1 MTLFEAGQS
10 NDIRIFGGDRHTGVL
25 MFGDYPPEILN
36 IIRRVHM
43 PASLSMESLS
53 QELSDTYLQ
62 WYTQGRY
69 YVTGP
74 IQSILQG
81 LSDEAIYASKQYGHS
96 VTNEGHIDAG
106 HTEFE
111 MLRLLWD
118 ACHATMSPC
127 DFEHGI
133 QPQISS
139 ACFML
144 HLAAK
149 ASSTS
154 PASDMYGERPVP
166 VGRSFLSVMQMF
178 RILLNVANRVARAG
192 NLHMCR
198 LLATNRPQQFL
209 DLILAA
215 DCATLA
221 QVAASEAFGFS
232 VESLRGLVRQAKLEY
247 IPGPNNQAL
256 YSSNAYREQQRE
268 RRSAV
273 TPHPTDQQSCQEL
286 LSPELLYLGAVLK
299 VRKNPFD
306 PSSDVIE
313 RVLREPTGR
322 AAPKFR
328 QRHYKAMRVLIDEDV
343 MAHLAR
349 TLPAQAYRE
358 TREYAKSWQQQANE
372 WLFDGG
378 DHVKLERM
386 PKFLQRVRIDGK
398 QACSF
403 PRLCMH
409 PGCYTCIRVSDA
421 QRHTLATGKPN
432 SRYC

>member
-1 MTLFEAGQS
+1 MPELYNSTAVRTLLLAEYRWQDLPLDMFVFDFFWHCVFNRDTADAYAGIFNAVMSGERAVVEARFHQIQDMGPEIESFKQQQPQQWTMEASPATKGSEEAKAQLAIIKLHAPAFCTRLQHQMTLFEAGQL

-69 YVTGP
+69 YITGP

-81 LSDEAIYASKQYGHS
+81 LSDEAIYASKQYEHS

-149 ASSTS
+149 TSSTS
-154 PASDMYGERPVP
+154 PSSDMYGERPVP
-166 VGRSFLSVMQMF
+166 VGRSFLSVMQM
-178 RILLNVANRVARAG
+178 
-192 NLHMCR
+192 
-198 LLATNRPQQFL
+198 
-209 DLILAA
+209 
-215 DCATLA
+215 
-221 QVAASEAFGFS
+221 
-232 VESLRGLVRQAKLEY
+232 Y
-247 IPGPNNQAL
+247 
-256 YSSNAYREQQRE
+256 
-268 RRSAV
+268 
-273 TPHPTDQQSCQEL
+273 
-286 LSPELLYLGAVLK
+286 
-299 VRKNPFD
+299 
-306 PSSDVIE
+306 
-313 RVLREPTGR
+313 
-322 AAPKFR
+322 
-328 QRHYKAMRVLIDEDV
+328 
-343 MAHLAR
+343 R
-349 TLPAQAYRE
+349 TLFIA
-358 TREYAKSWQQQANE
+358 AKRTA
-372 WLFDGG
+372 
-378 DHVKLERM
+378 K
-386 PKFLQRVRIDGK
+386 
-398 QACSF
+398 
-403 PRLCMH
+403 
-409 PGCYTCIRVSDA
+409 
-421 QRHTLATGKPN
+421 
-432 SRYC
+432 